1 MWNDGSSTYRIL
13 LIINTY
19 KIMKKELNEK
29 LVNVSESIGT
39 AYMKLTYLNL
49 QYHRVVRDLET
60 TKGELTSAIREL
72 KACNVMVSESDE
84 ELTKPL
90 LDATMMLDEGMK
102 MTKHVLAQ
110 MRRYGNTVNM
120 LMDANDKV
128 ENCLDLLD
136 DLTGQNKR

>member
-1 MWNDGSSTYRIL
+1 
-13 LIINTY
+13 
-19 KIMKKELNEK
+19 MK
-29 LVNVSESIGT
+29 VSESIGT
-39 AYMKLTYLNL
+39 VHLKLTYLNL

-72 KACNVMVSESDE
+72 KACNVMVTESDE
-84 ELTKPL
+84 NLTQPL
-90 LDATMMLDEGMK
+90 LDATMVLDEGMK
-102 MTKHVLAQ
+102 ITKQVLAQ